1 MKLAFAML
9 SFTFVALVAACQKA
23 DEGAGSAARAE
34 PGAKPAPA
42 ATSTTTTVVPAAAAP
57 ATAKAEAS
65 CGGACG
71 GSCGGACGG
80 GAGCG
85 GGGGCMAA
93 GADEPAAAVPA
104 DAQWTELKVTGMHC
118 GGCARRVKKAL
129 AGVEGV
135 AGVEVDWASG
145 TVKIATPK
153 DGDPVKVAALATPKI
168 DALGFQVVK

>member
-1 MKLAFAML
+1 MKLAFALL

-23 DEGAGSAARAE
+23 DEGAGTAARAE

-42 ATSTTTTVVPAAAAP
+42 ETSTTTVVPAAAAP

-71 GSCGGACGG
+71 GGSCGGACGG
-80 GAGCG
+80 GAGC
-85 GGGGCMAA
+85 GGCMAA

-129 AGVEGV
+129 AGVDGV